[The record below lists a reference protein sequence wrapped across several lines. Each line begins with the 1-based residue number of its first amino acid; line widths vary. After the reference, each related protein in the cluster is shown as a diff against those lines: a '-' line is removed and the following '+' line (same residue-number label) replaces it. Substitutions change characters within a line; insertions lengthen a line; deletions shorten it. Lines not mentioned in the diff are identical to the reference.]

1 MIKNIL
7 DLLALDEHFAQGEN
21 IEIAKGKYQY
31 IGTFRRIKTIKKTIK
46 MAQVKVVELQIKT
59 SI

>member
-31 IGTFRRIKTIKKTIK
+31 IGTFKDALKQLKRQLKWLK
-46 MAQVKVVELQIKT
+46 
-59 SI
+59 